1 MPIGHSTHHSWT
13 EPRCLPS
20 STSQRARVPAL
31 ERLESY
37 CLPSCGIDIS
47 LEVIALTPCQCS
59 SEARMSSAYSRALGS
74 PQRHTNGTMDRG
86 LLRIFS
92 IHDHYPHEGRKR
104 AQTSEGQLSA
114 FLSAK
119 ISVRQGRFEQIGII
133 TANQEPTRPLRL
145 ILIPCIQVAYG
156 IG

>member
-1 MPIGHSTHHSWT
+1 MGVRRIFLISCRLAIQHTTRGLSRVVCQAAHHKG
-13 EPRCLPS
+13 
-20 STSQRARVPAL
+20 ARVPAL

-92 IHDHYPHEGRKR
+92 IHD
-104 AQTSEGQLSA
+104 T
-114 FLSAK
+114 
-119 ISVRQGRFEQIGII
+119 
-133 TANQEPTRPLRL
+133 TPTKAARGLRL
-145 ILIPCIQVAYG
+145 RKVSSRPSCLRKSQCDKADSNR
-156 IG
+156 